1 MKKYLSPITL
11 ILFMVV
17 IMTGCN
23 DSRRESINQIK
34 KTEAAVFDENGMID
48 HARIDELIDV
58 YTGYA
63 DSYPQDSAA
72 ADYLFKAA
80 DVAMTTNR
88 SNQAI
93 TLYQRIREEYPD
105 YRKVPEALFLEGYVY
120 ENYLGRLDKAKAI
133 YEEFLEKYPDNDFA
147 DDAEISLKYLGKSP
161 EELIELF
168 QQAQQDTLVQSQ

>member
-1 MKKYLSPITL
+1 MKKNIFPIAL
-11 ILFMVV
+11 LLLLVV
-17 IMTGCN
+17 MIACQN
-23 DSRRESINQIK
+23 SRQEVIEQIK
-34 KTEAAVFDENGMID
+34 ETEASVFDQNGMID
-48 HARIDELIDV
+48 QARVDELISV
-58 YTGYA
+58 YISFA
-63 DSYPQDSAA
+63 DSYPQDSLAPG
-72 ADYLFKAA
+72 YLFRAA

-161 EELIELF
+161 EELIEIF
-168 QQAQQDTLVQSQ
+168 QQTQQDTLVSDK